1 MADRYFI
8 HNVLEQTKKDENGNF
23 IGHVPKSQN
32 SGPTVANGF
41 DIGQHNKEDLLKYN
55 FGETINKKL
64 EPALEKN
71 LSNTNAKELDEIAN
85 KIVLTPEEGERVNE
99 NYFNTFV
106 IETEKEYN
114 NIFKDNKDKGIID
127 RFKKLPE
134 LNQTLLVQHK
144 IVAGNIKK
152 APSLYESI
160 SKNDVDS
167 IIDAVNKYAKG
178 NEPTYN
184 QKRKNDLINYVND
197 VMLPAEEMY
206 QTSQANRPLESMP
219 DNNLQTLPKPKID
232 VSFGSNIV
240 RPDDPSIT
248 LNKEEELY

>member
-41 DIGQHNKEDLLKYN
+41 DIGQHNKEDLLKYD

-106 IETEKEYN
+106 RETEKEYN

-127 RFKKLPE
+127 RFKKLSE

-152 APSLYESI
+152 APSLYKPI
-160 SKNDVDS
+160 SKND
-167 IIDAVNKYAKG
+167 IDGILSAVNKYAKPDET
-178 NEPTYN
+178 NNRTYN
-184 QKRKNDLINYVND
+184 EKRKNDLVNYIND

-219 DNNLQTLPKPKID
+219 DSNLQTLPKPKID
-232 VSFGSNIV
+232 ISFGKDVKDI
-240 RPDDPSIT
+240 
-248 LNKEEELY
+248 K